1 MSVSSA
7 GEGGLGDLLGTLQ
20 RQAAQGRGGLL
31 EALGELLGQAAA
43 GLREGTGR
51 LDEATGASKYSR
63 EAIEKMTGKPPAEL
77 LAELKALAA
86 DNRLGAG
93 AALAGLGALVLGTQ
107 AGRSLAATAAKLG
120 GLALIGGLAYR
131 AYQNYQAGRPALTG
145 VRAADQE
152 QQLTAAPEG
161 SGFEAGALSN
171 DGASL
176 LIRTMIAAAAAD
188 GRIDASERQRIL
200 GSLRQAGPAVEA
212 QRFLMQEV
220 QRPASPADLAREVSS
235 PEQAVQVY
243 TAARIAV
250 DLDGEEEH
258 AFLTALAAQLGID
271 RSLAAHIDAAAGGGE
286 QRHSAQ
292 GRGQAVS

>member
-1 MSVSSA
+1 MGVSSA
-7 GEGGLGDLLGTLQ
+7 GDGGLGDLLGRLQ
-20 RQAAQGRGGLL
+20 GQAAQGRGGLL
-31 EALGELLGQAAA
+31 DALGELLGQAAA
-43 GLREGTGR
+43 GVRQGTGR

-63 EAIEKMTGKPPAEL
+63 EAIATMTGKTPAEL

-93 AALAGLGALVLGTQ
+93 AALGGLGALVLGTQ

-120 GLALIGGLAYR
+120 GLALIGGLAYK
-131 AYQNYQAGRPALTG
+131 AYENYQAGRPAFTG
-145 VRAADQE
+145 ARLSDQE
-152 QQLTAAPEG
+152 HQLMAAPAG
-161 SGFEAGALSN
+161 SRFEAGALSN

-200 GSLRQAGPAVEA
+200 GGLRQAGSAAEA
-212 QRFLMQEV
+212 QRFLMREV

-271 RSLAAHIDAAAGGGE
+271 GSLAAHIDAAA
-286 QRHSAQ
+286 RSASTASAQ
-292 GRGQAVS
+292 GRGPAAS